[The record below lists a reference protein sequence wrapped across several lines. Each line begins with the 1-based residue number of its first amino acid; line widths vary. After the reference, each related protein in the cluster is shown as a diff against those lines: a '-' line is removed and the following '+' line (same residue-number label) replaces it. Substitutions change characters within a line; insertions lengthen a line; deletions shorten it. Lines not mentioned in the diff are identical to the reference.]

1 MYSATFRSRIA
12 LVALFIGAITACG
25 DAPSLVGPLPAEG
38 PSLKQGGNGTPG
50 VATPHLL
57 VSGLQGAF
65 GSTIG
70 PHGALFVAEY
80 AAGRISRIDP
90 QTGAVTTF
98 ASGLPSNA
106 AVGGGVFDVAFIGQT
121 AYALVSVVTPEVG
134 GSGQDGIYRVDGPN
148 SFTIVADI
156 GAFNRAN
163 PPETDFFVPTG
174 VPFALE
180 PFRNGFLVSDGHF
193 NRVLFVTRDGEIR
206 VLRAFDNV
214 VPTGLAVRGN
224 RVYIAEAGPLPHLPE
239 SGKVVAF
246 EPKSATAAVI
256 ASGARLVVDV
266 GFGRGNTLFA
276 LSQGIW
282 NGVEAGSPALPNTG
296 ALVRVNDHGSFTT
309 VVGGLDR
316 PISLQII
323 GNTAYIVT
331 LTGKVWTIDNVA
343 EPPFGSIAS
352 K

>member
-1 MYSATFRSRIA
+1 MHSVIFRPR
-12 LVALFIGAITACG
+12 VALAALFAGGLAACG
-25 DAPSLVGPLPAEG
+25 DVPSLIGPVAAG
-38 PSLKQGGNGTPG
+38 VPSLERGTSSPN
-50 VATPHLL
+50 LF

-70 PHGALFVAEY
+70 PGGALFVAEA

-90 QTGAVTTF
+90 RTGDVTTF

-121 AYALVSVVTPEVG
+121 AYALVSLVTREVG
-134 GSGQDGIYRVDGPN
+134 GSGADGIYRLDGPN
-148 SFTIVADI
+148 SFTLVADI

-174 VPFALE
+174 VPFAVE
-180 PFRNGFLVSDGHF
+180 PFRDGFLVTDGHF
-193 NRVLFVTRDGEIR
+193 NRVLFAARDGEIR
-206 VLRAFDNV
+206 VLRAFDNI

-224 RVYIAEAGPLPHLPE
+224 RVYMAEAGPLPHLPE
-239 SGKVVAF
+239 NGRVVAF
-246 EPKSATAAVI
+246 EQKSASARVI
-256 ASGARLVVDV
+256 ASGARLAVGV

-276 LSQGIW
+276 LSQGVW
-282 NGVEAGSPALPNTG
+282 NGAGAGSPALPNTG
-296 ALVRVNDHGSFTT
+296 ALMKANDHGGFTT
-309 VVGGLDR
+309 VAGGLDR

-331 LTGKVWTIDNVA
+331 LTGEIWKIENVA
-343 EPPFGSIAS
+343 EPPFGATAS
-352 K
+352 Q